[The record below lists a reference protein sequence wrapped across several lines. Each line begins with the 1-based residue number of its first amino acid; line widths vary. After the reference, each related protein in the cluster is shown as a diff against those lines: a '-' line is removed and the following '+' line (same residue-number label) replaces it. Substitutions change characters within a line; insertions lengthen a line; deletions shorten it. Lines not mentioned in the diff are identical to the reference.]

1 MRKKKQEKLEQKAQ
15 KKAAR
20 KKKILLGIVGVLAVL
35 VIIGLIFWFSPRYFL
50 KGVKADSV
58 SKITV
63 FDGTNGKKFDIDS
76 SHNVKLIV
84 ENIQNTKMRCSGI
97 AIGYTGFHYD
107 LRFYDENGK
116 EIISPLTVWGSSRLS
131 KGAFFYNG
139 DMATLIQYIDAI
151 EKAMFPEGTE

>member
-1 MRKKKQEKLEQKAQ
+1 MRKKKQEKLEQKSQ

-20 KKKILLGIVGVLAVL
+20 KKKIILGIVGLLAVL

-84 ENIQNTKMRCSGI
+84 ETFRIRRCAAAESQSAIRDFNTTSVSMMK
-97 AIGYTGFHYD
+97 TGRKSY
-107 LRFYDENGK
+107 LR
-116 EIISPLTVWGSSRLS
+116 
-131 KGAFFYNG
+131 
-139 DMATLIQYIDAI
+139 
-151 EKAMFPEGTE
+151 